1 MSDDKPNAKLAG
13 ESYDEKFDRMKNR
26 AIKHTPTPWYYD
38 GEDMD
43 SEAAA
48 SWDGN
53 GYEIFSKDEDGNV
66 TNGIAGGIPEEADA
80 AHIVHCVNMH
90 EELVELAEMGE
101 KLKCLPGCEGYTSD
115 EDFCVRCRAEAILA
129 KVKSHE

>member
-1 MSDDKPNAKLAG
+1 MS
-13 ESYDEKFDRMKNR
+13 
-26 AIKHTPTPWYYD
+26 KHTPTPWYYD

-53 GYEIFSKDEDGNV
+53 GYEIFSKDKDGNV
-66 TNGIAGGIPEEADA
+66 TNGIAGGIPEEANA

-90 EELVELAEMGE
+90 EELVEALTWMMDKAPHPADKNQKHNDVQMA
-101 KLKCLPGCEGYTSD
+101 KKT
-115 EDFCVRCRAEAILA
+115 RAILA
-129 KVKSHE
+129 KAKS